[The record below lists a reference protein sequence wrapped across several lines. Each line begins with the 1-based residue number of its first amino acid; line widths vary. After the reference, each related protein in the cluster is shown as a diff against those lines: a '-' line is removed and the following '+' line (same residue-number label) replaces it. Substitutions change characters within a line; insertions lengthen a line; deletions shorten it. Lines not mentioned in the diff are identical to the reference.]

1 MSLFHL
7 DRLDFGLLLERIATG
22 CYTPRGRR
30 HLVGLQPAPD
40 LPSLERR
47 QAVAAELAR
56 LGGGEDRIPLE
67 ILPEVD
73 PLIILLAHPGTRL
86 DGPQLWDLRS
96 VLHSL
101 EVLSAWLGRSGR
113 GRLEAFLAY
122 HGAPARY
129 REEVGALEAA
139 LAPGGEVRDEASP
152 ELARLRRRLRGLEEK
167 WRARAQELAAAWHAE
182 GLAQEAEPTLRQ
194 GRFVVAVR
202 AEQRARVPGV
212 AVDRSRTGQTFF
224 IEPLELSDLFLE
236 LRETLE
242 LEEQEVARILAGLT
256 SLCAVRAGE
265 LDADLDR
272 LAVLDAA
279 QAAAGFEE
287 AGPLSLPEVDAAG
300 ELRLL
305 LARHPLLGGRL
316 SWRRVVP
323 LTLELDT
330 ARRTLVISGPN
341 SGGKTVALQTVGLC
355 AALALCGLPIPAAEG
370 SRLPFLSAVLVDIGD
385 EQSLE
390 ADLSTFTAHVQRLKA
405 MLAPQEGAKLCLI
418 DEAGA
423 GTDPAQG
430 AALAIAVLASL
441 TADGAWTVCTTHNG
455 RIKEV
460 AAATPGM
467 LNGSMV
473 FSNQSLTPTY
483 EFHPGTP
490 GRSFAFE
497 IALRAGLPEEVVSR
511 ARELLD
517 PAARRLDEVLS
528 DSEERLEALRRRQ
541 QETEIEH
548 RRALAEHQRWQ
559 KLADEL
565 AADAARRR
573 AQAARETESLVIQA
587 RRRIEEAV
595 RLIREEQ
602 ASRGSIRRARQALQE
617 VAAENEALVP
627 AVPAAAPGWSPTTG
641 ERVWIRP
648 LERAAVVQSVSGR
661 RVRVESSGLSLEV
674 GPGDLRPLTERER
687 ERENGPAPPRRTW
700 GVHLPIMSFP
710 QRIVLIVGRAELARQ
725 RLEKFLDDALLAGV
739 SDVRIVHGVGGGVLR
754 RVVEEVVAA
763 HPEVA
768 EFGLDRES
776 PGGYGVTLVRFRGG
790 EP

>member
-1 MSLFHL
+1 LSLFHL
-7 DRLDFGLLLERIATG
+7 DRLDFGLLLERIAAG
-22 CYTPRGRR
+22 CCTPRGRR
-30 HLVGLQPAPD
+30 RLIGLQPAPD

-56 LGGGEDRIPLE
+56 LGTGEDRVPLE

-73 PLIILLAHPGTRL
+73 PLIALLAHSGTRL

-96 VLHSL
+96 VLHGL

-113 GRLEAFLAY
+113 GRLEAFLTH

-129 REEVGALEAA
+129 QEELDALEAA

-152 ELARLRRRLRGLEEK
+152 ELARLRRRLRGLEER
-167 WRARAQELAAAWHAE
+167 WRARAQELAAAWYAQ

-202 AEQRARVPGV
+202 AEQRSRVPGV

-236 LRETLE
+236 LRETIE
-242 LEEQEVARILAGLT
+242 LEEQEVAHILAGLT
-256 SLCAVRAGE
+256 ALCAARAAE

-287 AGPLSLPEVDAAG
+287 AGPTSLPEVVASGD
-300 ELRLL
+300 LRLL

-316 SWRRVVP
+316 GWDRVVP
-323 LTLELDT
+323 LTLELDS

-370 SRLPFLSAVLVDIGD
+370 SRLPFLAAVLVDIGD
-385 EQSLE
+385 EQSLA

-405 MLAPQEGAKLCLI
+405 MLAPPEGARLCLI

-430 AALAIAVLASL
+430 AALAIAVLEAL
-441 TADGAWTVCTTHNG
+441 TAEGAWTVCTTHNG
-455 RIKEV
+455 RIKEH

-497 IALRAGLPEEVVSR
+497 IAQRAGLPGEVVTR
-511 ARELLD
+511 ARGLLD

-528 DSEERLEALRRRQ
+528 ESEERLESLRRRE
-541 QETEIEH
+541 QEAEIEQ

-565 AADAARRR
+565 SADAARRR
-573 AQAARETESLVIQA
+573 AQAARETESLVVQA
-587 RRRIEEAV
+587 RRRIEAAV
-595 RLIREEQ
+595 RQIREEQ
-602 ASRGSIRRARQALQE
+602 ASRGSIRRARQTLRE
-617 VAAENEALVP
+617 VTAETEALVP
-627 AVPAAAPGWSPTTG
+627 AVPVCAPGWSPSAG

-674 GPGDLRPLTERER
+674 GPDDLRPLTERER
-687 ERENGPAPPRRTW
+687 EDGSVPLRRSGGVRAPLKSVPER
-700 GVHLPIMSFP
+700 LE
-710 QRIVLIVGRAELARQ
+710 LIGYRAEQARQ
-725 RLEKFLDDALLAGV
+725 RLEKYLDDALLVGLDGV
-739 SDVRIVHGVGGGVLR
+739 SIVHGVGSGVLR
-754 RVVEEVVAA
+754 RVVEEVLGT

-768 EFGLDRES
+768 EYGLDRGS
-776 PGGYGVTLVRFRGG
+776 PGGYGVTLVRFRGS